1 MSEFLVKEK
10 DIVVPGEVVA
20 KGMDC
25 FPSMGTYREGENIY
39 ASNLGL
45 VNISGKVVKII
56 PLSGV
61 YEPKRGDVV
70 IGQVTDV
77 LLFGWRV
84 NINTTYSAMLSLK
97 DGTQDF
103 VSKGT
108 DLTKYFQL
116 GDYIMASIVNVT
128 SQKLIDL
135 SMKGPGLRKLSGGRM
150 IKVNSHKVPRII
162 GKHGSMV
169 SMIKNAT
176 DCKILVGQNG
186 LIWLNGE
193 PSKEVIAVQAIKMI
207 EDQAHISGLTDKIK
221 SYLEEITG
229 KKIVELPVEEA
240 PEMKGDAQ

>member
-1 MSEFLVKEK
+1 MGEFLVKEK
-10 DIVVPGEVVA
+10 DIVVPGEVLA
-20 KGMDC
+20 TGMDC
-25 FPSMGTYREGENIY
+25 FPSMGTYREGEKIY
-39 ASNLGL
+39 SSNLGL

-61 YEPKRGDVV
+61 YEPKKGDVI

-77 LLFGWRV
+77 LLFGWRLD
-84 NINTTYSAMLSLK
+84 INTSYTAMLSLK
-97 DGTQDF
+97 DGTSDF

-108 DLTKYFQL
+108 DLTKYYKL
-116 GDYIMASIVNVT
+116 GDYLMVTIVNVT

-135 SMKGPGLRKLSGGRM
+135 SMKGPGLRKLSGGRI

-169 SMIKNAT
+169 SMIKSAT

-193 PSKEVIAVQAIKMI
+193 PSKEVIAVKAIRMI
-207 EDQAHISGLTDKIK
+207 EDQAHISGLTDKMK
-221 SYLEEITG
+221 AYLEEVTG
-229 KKIVELPVEEA
+229 RKIEEMPQEQVVERSE
-240 PEMKGDAQ
+240 